1 MAHGRTTDREGVGR
15 SRLLRALLAV
25 GAALATWLGST
36 SQAPAAS
43 LLHGGCLIGAPSD
56 WVSAPSKPDDQFV
69 VQAPKA
75 YAGLADKVAGVIRP
89 PPRDIF
95 EAYEDRLQI
104 PALGIAGQQ
113 KPFEV
118 FLDPELK
125 VADPGAD
132 GVTEPRCFDSGRVA
146 VDVDATIADPD
157 ELDATVAHEL
167 FHAAQARL
175 GGLFED
181 NWWYE
186 ATATWAEARWGY
198 EAPRSFS
205 TTVTNHPGVP
215 MDAFGQPVDGV
226 RAHEYGAWTFV
237 AWLFSRHKIKWP
249 DMRESF
255 VDAAHAKPTPVIN
268 GLLQDRATSFGDEVA
283 SYWADHTRQK
293 PEFGP
298 TGKLSVDKVSEG
310 TENNTVA
317 PADKYGARLLALRP
331 TAKTEQLE
339 LIVPKLPAGVQAWIN
354 LGDGKFWRLDSGSDF
369 DETFCRSGATSGS
382 LPLPGTGDVRLAIT
396 TTSGG
401 APSTLDFKTI
411 GVSKPCPK
419 QFEIQRGK
427 AIGPLHLGMS
437 THSANQ
443 AVPKHHKTSGP
454 IPTPLGEYKTY
465 EYVEGHKAGV
475 LAGFFDGRIA
485 YLLIIS
491 NNHFVTTDGVG
502 TYWGVS
508 SSPGLIPGSALAD
521 FKHDHCLVSGD
532 GEDKF
537 CWREGPKTRF
547 TVALANVL
555 CDSSSSAAWCPL
567 PNDFYIG
574 SLAVAT
580 HKGLEALKK
589 AFGALGKNEGAL
601 GGSPVAGRPPWLARL
616 RRP

>member
-1 MAHGRTTDREGVGR
+1 
-15 SRLLRALLAV
+15 
-25 GAALATWLGST
+25 
-36 SQAPAAS
+36 
-43 LLHGGCLIGAPSD
+43 
-56 WVSAPSKPDDQFV
+56 VSAPSKPGDQFV

-75 YAGLADKVAGVIRP
+75 YAGLADKIAGVIRP
-89 PPRDIF
+89 PPADIF
-95 EAYEDRLQI
+95 DRYEQRLQI
-104 PALGIAGQQ
+104 PELGIAGQQ

-118 FLDPELK
+118 FLDPDLQS
-125 VADPGAD
+125 ALPQAD
-132 GVTEPRCFDSGRVA
+132 GVTAPRCFDSGRVA
-146 VDVDATIADPD
+146 VDVDATIGDADQR
-157 ELDATVAHEL
+157 DATVAHEL

-175 GGLFED
+175 GGLFDD

-186 ATATWAEARWGY
+186 ATATWAESRWGY
-198 EAPRSFS
+198 QDPNSFS

-215 MDAFGQPVDGV
+215 MDAFKPPVDG
-226 RAHEYGAWTFV
+226 AKEHEYGAWTFV
-237 AWLFSRHKIKWP
+237 AWLFSRNKIKWP

-255 VDAAHAKPTPVIN
+255 VDAAHTDPTPVIN

-293 PEFGP
+293 PDFGP
-298 TGKLSVDKVSEG
+298 TGKMSVDKVSDG
-310 TENNTVA
+310 TENNTIA
-317 PADKYGARLLALRP
+317 PADKYAARLLALRP

-354 LGDGKFWRLDSGSDF
+354 LGDGKFWRLDAGSDF

-382 LPLPGTGDVRLAIT
+382 LPLPATGDVRIAIT
-396 TTSGG
+396 TTGAG

-419 QFEIQRGK
+419 QFEIQDGK

-465 EYVEGHKAGV
+465 EYVEGHHAGV

-502 TYWGVS
+502 TYFGVD
-508 SSPGLIPGSALAD
+508 SSPFLVPGSALGE
-521 FKHDHCLVSGD
+521 FKHDHCMDSGD
-532 GEDKF
+532 GERKF

-547 TVALANVL
+547 TAAIAGVL
-555 CDSSSSAAWCPL
+555 CGSKPAPAWCPL
-567 PNDFYIG
+567 PSEFYIA

-580 HKGLEALKK
+580 HDGLKALKT
-589 AFGALGKNEGAL
+589 AFQAVGKYDGEPGLTPRDVIHAF
-601 GGSPVAGRPPWLARL
+601 R
-616 RRP
+616 